1 MFEDFLL
8 VALRMTFGGSPNPA
22 LWGVISE
29 TTTDICN
36 SLLLNNHWD
45 HSKVFDLISKTI
57 ENPLPLDD
65 DIPFH
70 PAKELAVNP
79 PPNDSGKVDIF
90 INYSIGVAPDLEDVP
105 MRVLRANPLAIRTI
119 ARPASTQDLIPRQ
132 DIISIKKLKA
142 QGRLTETKLVLGWLL
157 NTRKLT
163 NSLPDSKCHAWLR
176 DIDAFLSA
184 GKSSHQLLETLLGR
198 LNHVACVFLPMR
210 HFLGGL

>member
-70 PAKELAVNP
+70 PAKELAVNL

-105 MRVLRANPLAIRTI
+105 MRVLYAIPLAIRTI
-119 ARPASTQDLIPRQ
+119 AT
-132 DIISIKKLKA
+132 
-142 QGRLTETKLVLGWLL
+142 T
-157 NTRKLT
+157 
-163 NSLPDSKCHAWLR
+163 
-176 DIDAFLSA
+176 
-184 GKSSHQLLETLLGR
+184 
-198 LNHVACVFLPMR
+198 
-210 HFLGGL
+210 